1 MIPGSVGWC
10 RPRAAVDVLRL
21 APWLTRE
28 RVLRWGWA
36 FTVLSLVLLA
46 WDVATHMTDGVTN
59 AAGEHLGRDF
69 INFWSGAR
77 LAESGNAALA
87 YDVEAFLQYQKT
99 LVGPA
104 SEFKL
109 YSYPPV
115 TMLLSWPLATLPY
128 LAGLVAWTLLGIG
141 LVAWLLSRLVGWQM
155 AAIAAIGA
163 PAAYLN
169 ILAGQNG
176 HFTAALLVGGLSL
189 LDRRPVL
196 AGILLGLM
204 AYKPQMGVLLPVA
217 LAAGGRW
224 RSFAA
229 AALIVI
235 GLIVASFVLIGG
247 EAWSGFLDQMK
258 LQTRVMELAR
268 DSWYRMQTVF
278 IMARMFGAGLPAAYA
293 AQACSAVLALLAV
306 AVVWRTRSALELK
319 AATLVVAMFLATPYD
334 QDYDMVVLPFVAAW
348 LARDALVGGDFR
360 AWEKT
365 VLCLLLAQPIMTM
378 LLSHLVGGQVA
389 PVVLWLTLALL
400 LRRALA
406 ADVDRSADPA
416 LTSADLVGLKGGT
429 SRRAQAAV
437 TSLLS

>member
-1 MIPGSVGWC
+1 
-10 RPRAAVDVLRL
+10 
-21 APWLTRE
+21 
-28 RVLRWGWA
+28 
-36 FTVLSLVLLA
+36 
-46 WDVATHMTDGVTN
+46 MTDGVTN

-115 TMLLSWPLATLPY
+115 TMLLSWPLAALPY

-247 EAWSGFLDQMK
+247 EAWSGFLAQMK
-258 LQTRVMELAR
+258 LQTRVMELAP

-406 ADVDRSADPA
+406 ADVDRLADPA

>member
-21 APWLTRE
+21 APWLIRE

-115 TMLLSWPLATLPY
+115 TMLLSWPLAALPY
-128 LAGLVAWTLLGIG
+128 LTGLVAWTLLGIG
-141 LVAWLLSRLVGWQM
+141 LVAWLLSGVVGWQM

-258 LQTRVMELAR
+258 LQTRVMELAP

-348 LARDALVGGDFR
+348 LARDALVGGGFR

-406 ADVDRSADPA
+406 ADVDRLADPA
-416 LTSADLVGLKGGT
+416 LTSAP
-429 SRRAQAAV
+429 A
-437 TSLLS
+437 

>member
-1 MIPGSVGWC
+1 
-10 RPRAAVDVLRL
+10 
-21 APWLTRE
+21 
-28 RVLRWGWA
+28 
-36 FTVLSLVLLA
+36 
-46 WDVATHMTDGVTN
+46 VATHMTGGVTN

-115 TMLLSWPLATLPY
+115 TMLLSWPLAALPY

-258 LQTRVMELAR
+258 LQTRVMELAP

-319 AATLVVAMFLATPYD
+319 AATLVVAMFLATPYA

-348 LARDALVGGDFR
+348 LARDALIGRGFR

-365 VLCLLLAQPIMTM
+365 ALCLLLAQPVMTM
-378 LLSHLVGGQVA
+378 LLSHLLGSEVA

-406 ADVDRSADPA
+406 ADVDRLADPA
-416 LTSADLVGLKGGT
+416 LTSAP
-429 SRRAQAAV
+429 A
-437 TSLLS
+437 

>member
-10 RPRAAVDVLRL
+10 RLRAAVEALRL

-28 RVLRWGWA
+28 RVLCWGWA

-46 WDVATHMTDGVTN
+46 WDVATHMTEGVTN

-87 YDVEAFLQYQKT
+87 YDVKAFLQYQKT

-115 TMLLSWPLATLPY
+115 TMLLSWPLAALPY

-155 AAIAAIGA
+155 AAVAAIGA

-235 GLIVASFVLIGG
+235 GLIAASFVLLGG

-258 LQTRVMELAR
+258 LQTRVMELAPE
-268 DSWYRMQTVF
+268 SWYRMQTVF
-278 IMARMFGAGLPAAYA
+278 IMARLFGAGLPAAYA

-348 LARDALVGGDFR
+348 LARDALVGGGFR

-389 PVVLWLTLALL
+389 PVVLWLTLGLL

-406 ADVDRSADPA
+406 ADVDRLADPA
-416 LTSADLVGLKGGT
+416 LTSAP
-429 SRRAQAAV
+429 A
-437 TSLLS
+437 

>member
-1 MIPGSVGWC
+1 
-10 RPRAAVDVLRL
+10 
-21 APWLTRE
+21 
-28 RVLRWGWA
+28 
-36 FTVLSLVLLA
+36 
-46 WDVATHMTDGVTN
+46 
-59 AAGEHLGRDF
+59 
-69 INFWSGAR
+69 
-77 LAESGNAALA
+77 
-87 YDVEAFLQYQKT
+87 
-99 LVGPA
+99 
-104 SEFKL
+104 
-109 YSYPPV
+109 
-115 TMLLSWPLATLPY
+115 
-128 LAGLVAWTLLGIG
+128 
-141 LVAWLLSRLVGWQM
+141 
-155 AAIAAIGA
+155 
-163 PAAYLN
+163 LN

-247 EAWSGFLDQMK
+247 EAWSGFLAQMK
-258 LQTRVMELAR
+258 LQTRVMELAP

-406 ADVDRSADPA
+406 ADVDRLADPA